1 MLNMLIAIMGD
12 TFAKVTENKLV
23 NATKTKLSLM
33 SDYAGVYK
41 EGSDKDFFMFIIS
54 VEMDSNENQDVDTW
68 EGSLNK
74 MRSFTK
80 A

>member
-12 TFAKVTENKLV
+12 TFDKVTEDKHV

-41 EGSDKDFFMFIIS
+41 KGSDKEFFLFVIS
-54 VEMDSNENQDVDTW
+54 VVGDE
-68 EGSLNK
+68 
-74 MRSFTK
+74 
-80 A
+80 